1 MTGEVVGEAPTKDN
15 CRCRN
20 SLTRPFMLGI
30 FLLSEAVGLA
40 KGVAVAEG
48 FEGVLVELVGVV
60 VVIVVAELLIC
71 FERCR

>member
-1 MTGEVVGEAPTKDN
+1 
-15 CRCRN
+15 
-20 SLTRPFMLGI
+20 MLGI
-30 FLLSEAVGLA
+30 FLLSEAVVAVGLA